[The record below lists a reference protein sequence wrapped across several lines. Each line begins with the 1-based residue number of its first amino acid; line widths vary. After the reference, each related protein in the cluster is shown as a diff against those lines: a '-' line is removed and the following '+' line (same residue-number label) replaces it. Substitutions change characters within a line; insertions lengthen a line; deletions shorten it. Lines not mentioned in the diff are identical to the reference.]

1 MEIKVLQPDEKPEW
15 GRGKVKLPSELY
27 ERVSTLKE
35 GQTIEIHDP
44 EIKYSTLYTRIREK
58 FHDPSNGLRVRRKA
72 GKVYIEKVPPE
83 L

>member
-1 MEIKVLQPDEKPEW
+1 MKIRVLERDEKPEW
-15 GRGKVKLPSELY
+15 GRGKVQIPPELY

-58 FHDPSNGLRVRRKA
+58 FHNPSNGFRVRRKS
-72 GKVYIEKVPPE
+72 GKVYIEKVRPE
-83 L
+83 